1 MHKEFSAHSMA
12 KMAMCIAIISVTAYI
27 SFPLPFTPCIITA
40 ATAAMGLTALVL
52 TPKQTFL
59 TMTAYVI
66 LGGVVGLPIL
76 PGGLGGLG
84 RLLGPTGGFY
94 FAFIV
99 AYTLISIFKGPEIN
113 FKRYLLVC
121 LGFSLTV
128 VYVGG
133 VASMMYVLDIN
144 LETALVQAVFPFIP
158 GDTFKAFLAAF
169 VGVKVNKALQSLS

>member
-1 MHKEFSAHSMA
+1 MQKEFTPRDLV

-27 SFPLPFTPCIITA
+27 SFPLPFTPAIITA
-40 ATAAMGLTALVL
+40 ATAAMGLTAFVL
-52 TPKQTFL
+52 TPKQTFI

-94 FAFIV
+94 FAFII
-99 AYTLISIFKGPEIN
+99 AYTLISYFKGQEIS

-121 LGFSLTV
+121 LLFSLTI

-133 VASMMYVLDIN
+133 IASMMHVLDIG
-144 LETALVQAVFPFIP
+144 LEAALVQAVLPFIP
-158 GDTFKAFLAAF
+158 GDIFKAFLAAF
-169 VGVKVNKALQSLS
+169 VGVKVNRALKNL